1 MKTNAFK
8 RVLSVVKPNEDNVL
22 LYFSVP
28 VIIIVT
34 TLANNIEWSEV
45 TNLEMNFTNIVRL
58 TINIFSAFT
67 TLLFG

>member
-1 MKTNAFK
+1 
-8 RVLSVVKPNEDNVL
+8 VVKPNEDNVL

-58 TINIFSAFT
+58 TINIFSAIA

>member
-1 MKTNAFK
+1 M
-8 RVLSVVKPNEDNVL
+8 VKPNEDNVL

-58 TINIFSAFT
+58 TINIFSAFA

>member
-1 MKTNAFK
+1 M
-8 RVLSVVKPNEDNVL
+8 VKPNEDNVL

-58 TINIFSAFT
+58 TINIFSAFSN
-67 TLLFG
+67 LLFG

>member
-1 MKTNAFK
+1 MQTNAFK

-58 TINIFSAFT
+58 TINIFSAFA